1 MPSYQTCHVPVSL
14 QELVKEFCMTKVQEG
29 LWLRTVAA
37 IKKCALH
44 TYMYIFTTV
53 HAQKIHSV
61 FKRTEMSINIVR
73 YKHVIQPNMCICV
86 N

>member
-29 LWLRTVAA
+29 LWLPTVAA

-53 HAQKIHSV
+53 HAQKIHTVCS
-61 FKRTEMSINIVR
+61 KEQ
-73 YKHVIQPNMCICV
+73 K
-86 N
+86 